1 MRYEA
6 MGLII
11 LISGPAHLPLALAS
25 SGAFY
30 PSGIPDSEAQCTSG
44 KQAGVRGY
52 GLKSWSTSYRSL
64 LASQMVRAG
73 T

>member
-25 SGAFY
+25 SGAFF

-44 KQAGVRGY
+44 KQAGVRG
-52 GLKSWSTSYRSL
+52 
-64 LASQMVRAG
+64 
-73 T
+73 